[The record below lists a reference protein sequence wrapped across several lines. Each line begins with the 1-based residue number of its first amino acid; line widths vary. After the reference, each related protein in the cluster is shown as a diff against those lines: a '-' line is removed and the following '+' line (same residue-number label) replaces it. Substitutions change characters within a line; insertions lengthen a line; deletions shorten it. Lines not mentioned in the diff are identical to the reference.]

1 MGVGKS
7 YVSVRY
13 ALTSA
18 PKASVCPSEGIR
30 TEYMSPVHS
39 AGEAAGEQ
47 LHQSFSLG
55 KQALDLRTSFNR
67 SLLTL
72 LSLSLSPSLVM
83 ASERSCV
90 YTPSRIRG
98 SLQGIKMSAVLP
110 RAGSLTSVVS
120 STQDEKPFSLNQ
132 RGSWIIGEGKKEDD
146 KL

>member
-1 MGVGKS
+1 
-7 YVSVRY
+7 
-13 ALTSA
+13 
-18 PKASVCPSEGIR
+18 
-30 TEYMSPVHS
+30 MSLVHS

>member
-1 MGVGKS
+1 
-7 YVSVRY
+7 
-13 ALTSA
+13 
-18 PKASVCPSEGIR
+18 
-30 TEYMSPVHS
+30 MSPVHS

-72 LSLSLSPSLVM
+72 LSLSPSLVM

-90 YTPSRIRG
+90 YTPSRMRG

-132 RGSWIIGEGKKEDD
+132 RVSWIIGEGRKEDD